1 MVPSRSNL
9 RNFRPSSTVL
19 SHVIIPETGATDF
32 FVARFFFGYV
42 LDFHGMK
49 AGVTDD
55 LR

>member
-9 RNFRPSSTVL
+9 LNFQPSFTVL
-19 SHVIIPETGATDF
+19 LHLMIPETGAADF
-32 FVARFFFGYV
+32 FVARFFFVYV
-42 LDFHGMK
+42 LDLHGMK

>member
-1 MVPSRSNL
+1 M
-9 RNFRPSSTVL
+9 
-19 SHVIIPETGATDF
+19 IPVTGAVDF
-32 FVARFFFGYV
+32 FVARLFFVYV